1 MRLRDILERKGWG
14 AITISANVD
23 VATAARIMRDKA
35 VGSLVVLDD
44 NGELTGLV
52 TEHRIVQRF
61 ADQSAALA
69 ELSVRT
75 LMLRPVPKAQ
85 LDTPIDDA
93 LRVMT
98 EQRCRHLPVVQGND
112 LVGLVSIGDIVKA
125 RLEEASEE
133 ARNLREYITY

>member
-1 MRLRDILERKGWG
+1 MRLRNILERKGWG
-14 AITISANVD
+14 AITISANID

-35 VGSLVVLDD
+35 VGSLVVIDD
-44 NGELTGLV
+44 NGKLTGLV

-75 LMLRPVPKAQ
+75 LMLSPVPKAE

-133 ARNLREYITY
+133 ARTLREYITY

>member
-35 VGSLVVLDD
+35 VGSLVVIDD
-44 NGELTGLV
+44 NGELAGLV

-75 LMLRPVPKAQ
+75 LMLHPVPKAQ

-133 ARNLREYITY
+133 ARTLREYITY